1 MTNVNKTFMQ
11 KDKHDKQKTNIHRG
25 VKVSV
30 LLGIITYLKK
40 LPEIHKAK
48 TSCGKRYQD
57 QTKPVQPDKT
67 LPWEVCTQR

>member
-1 MTNVNKTFMQ
+1 MIHVNKTLML
-11 KDKHDKQKTNIHRG
+11 KDKHYKQKQTLNQG

-30 LLGIITYLKK
+30 LLSIITYLKK

-48 TSCGKRYQD
+48 TSCSKRYQD

-67 LPWEVCTQR
+67 LP